1 MIRRPELASQ
11 RLKRTVSIGHHKTSV
26 SLEAGFWSA
35 LKEIAAHEEVLLIS
49 ALATRL
55 DTDRDHANLSS
66 VIRLFVLDYYRQL
79 AEGKSKR

>member
-35 LKEIAAHEEVLLIS
+35 LKEIAAHEGVLIS

>member
-35 LKEIAAHEEVLLIS
+35 LKEIAGRVLIS